1 MEEQVGYCT
10 ASEICVLPDSARYSY
25 LVKESARKDEVW
37 TLWDGEGWFTFT
49 DSQGRELAPVW
60 PNEKCA
66 QEFRLPAHTGCTPRK
81 MSLDYWMDN
90 WLTRIMN
97 LNVLVS
103 VFPTPDDLGRVVSP
117 VHIMMDVR
125 AEVSEYN
132 Y

>member
-1 MEEQVGYCT
+1 MEGQAGYCT
-10 ASEICVLPDSARYSY
+10 TSGICALPDSARYSY
-25 LVKESARKDEVW
+25 LVREFARRDEVW
-37 TLWDGEGWFTFT
+37 ALWDGESWVTIT
-49 DSQGRELAPVW
+49 DDQGRELAPVW
-60 PNEKCA
+60 PDEKYA
-66 QEFRLPAHTGCTPRK
+66 LEFRQSGHLVCTPRK

-97 LNVLVS
+97 SNALVS

-125 AEVSEYN
+125 AEASEYN